1 MSLVDVAV
9 TTPRLDLAPWRVEDA
24 AAGLAIYGDPEVAKW
39 LSPAVD
45 PIGDEEAMRAAV
57 VRWIE
62 MDADADPPT
71 GHWAVTRRLDGE
83 LIGSVTLR
91 RMPPDEEDL
100 ELAWQFAPRF
110 WGHGYA
116 TEAAH
121 AVAQWGFERS
131 AHELFAVTR
140 PNNERAIK
148 LAERLGM
155 QWVGETEK
163 YYDMRLQ
170 VFRVRPPDL
179 VKPLIAPEQRQAG

>member
-9 TTPRLDLAPWRVEDA
+9 TTPRLDLAPWRVDDA
-24 AAGLAIYGDPEVAKW
+24 ADGLSVFGDPEVARW

-45 PIGDEEAMRAAV
+45 PIPDEAAMRE
-57 VRWIE
+57 RIEQWTE
-62 MDADADPPT
+62 MDAEAEPPA
-71 GHWAVTRRLDGE
+71 GHWTVTRRLDGR

-91 RMPPDEEDL
+91 RMPPIDEDL
-100 ELAWQFAPRF
+100 ELAWQFTPAF

-121 AVAQWGFERS
+121 AVARWGFERS
-131 AHELFAVTR
+131 AHEMFAVTR
-140 PNNERAIK
+140 PANERAIR

-170 VFRVRPPDL
+170 VFRVRPPEL
-179 VKPLIAPEQRQAG
+179 IRPVIAPEQRRAG

>member
-9 TTPRLDLAPWRVEDA
+9 TTPRLNLAPWRAEDA
-24 AAGLAIYGDPEVAKW
+24 VAGLAIFGDPEVARW

-45 PIGDEEAMRAAV
+45 PIPDEQAMRAAIK
-57 VRWIE
+57 RWIE
-62 MDADADPPT
+62 MDGAAEPPV
-71 GHWAVTRRLDGE
+71 GHWTVRRRLDGT

-91 RMPPDEEDL
+91 WMPPGDEDL
-100 ELAWQFAPRF
+100 ELAWQFAPTV
-110 WGHGYA
+110 WGNGYA

-121 AVAQWGFERS
+121 AIARWGFERS

-140 PNNERAIK
+140 PANERAIR

-179 VKPLIAPEQRQAG
+179 VQPVIAPEQRRAG

>member
-1 MSLVDVAV
+1 MSIVDVAV
-9 TTPRLDLAPWRVEDA
+9 STARLDLAAWRAQDA
-24 AAGLAIYGDPEVAKW
+24 EAGLAIFGDPEVARW

-45 PIGDEEAMRAAV
+45 PIGDADTMRQRIEEWAA
-57 VRWIE
+57 
-62 MDADADPPT
+62 MDAEAEPPV
-71 GHWAVTRRLDGE
+71 GHWTVTRRLDGQ

-91 RMPPDEEDL
+91 RMPPVDEDL
-100 ELAWQFAPRF
+100 ELAWQFAPTF
-110 WGHGYA
+110 WGQGYA

-121 AVAQWGFERS
+121 AIAQWGFERS

-140 PNNERAIK
+140 PANRRAIR

-170 VFRVRPPDL
+170 VFRVRPPEL
-179 VKPLIAPEQRQAG
+179 IRPVIAPVQRSTA